1 MNITSA
7 EARVCFMMDERSHS
21 EGDPSSVTVELIEVT
36 LPVASCLKAHFKKE
50 SEYGKTCALFPEC
63 G

>member
-1 MNITSA
+1 M
-7 EARVCFMMDERSHS
+7 CLMMDERSHS
-21 EGDPSSVTVELIEVT
+21 EGDPSSATLELIEVT

-50 SEYGKTCALFPEC
+50 PGCGVTCTLFLEC

>member
-1 MNITSA
+1 M
-7 EARVCFMMDERSHS
+7 CFVMDERPHG
-21 EGDPSSVTVELIEVT
+21 EGDPSSVTVALIEVT

-50 SEYGKTCALFPEC
+50 SEYGMTCTLFLEY